1 MENAQAMVYSEVYG
15 ILNMLGENY
24 IKLIPIK
31 LYNFIKE
38 NKSIKYNPN
47 FDNSIPLEQ
56 QNISKNA
63 TAFIC
68 MLHYNY
74 WCTTEEEKAKMDKVL
89 QYNQNKKMEE
99 LSKYKD
105 DLFGKNETKT
115 FQNQTM
121 ENNVENA
128 NYEQV
133 PVVIQKETIFTRF
146 INFFKKLFKKQ

>member
-68 MLHYNY
+68 MLH
-74 WCTTEEEKAKMDKVL
+74 
-89 QYNQNKKMEE
+89 
-99 LSKYKD
+99 
-105 DLFGKNETKT
+105 GKNG
-115 FQNQTM
+115 
-121 ENNVENA
+121 
-128 NYEQV
+128 
-133 PVVIQKETIFTRF
+133 
-146 INFFKKLFKKQ
+146 